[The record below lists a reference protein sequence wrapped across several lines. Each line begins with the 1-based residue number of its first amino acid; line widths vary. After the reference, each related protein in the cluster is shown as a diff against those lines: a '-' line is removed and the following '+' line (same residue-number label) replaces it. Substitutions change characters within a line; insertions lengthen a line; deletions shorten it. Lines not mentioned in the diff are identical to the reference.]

1 MFPLPLSGYPFGPIL
16 SPMVHRFD
24 PSPELPPS
32 LSHPLFQA
40 EGRSTIRWTSSQIAG
55 GCSQALSLSLS
66 FRSIPN
72 YFRGGGRGAK
82 SLLRVSF
89 KSCFC
94 FRPFPFYSWVVDI
107 KAYAEGLI
115 VERGL
120 KFRSRVSRDIGRVYT
135 RAYTQGE
142 RNNRGCGSGTR
153 SDLAIFPPRPVSN
166 RQSGS
171 ALVH

>member
-1 MFPLPLSGYPFGPIL
+1 M
-16 SPMVHRFD
+16 
-24 PSPELPPS
+24 
-32 LSHPLFQA
+32 
-40 EGRSTIRWTSSQIAG
+40 
-55 GCSQALSLSLS
+55 
-66 FRSIPN
+66 
-72 YFRGGGRGAK
+72 
-82 SLLRVSF
+82 
-89 KSCFC
+89 
-94 FRPFPFYSWVVDI
+94 VDI

-135 RAYTQGE
+135 YMQGE